1 MNSRMGKILICVQC
15 GEEQEGD
22 RVCTHC
28 GKDPLLNKRYA
39 LLSILGQGVEGVTY
53 KSLDTQTST
62 EVVIKER
69 LWKPGHQSK
78 RKARLEREAQVLSEI
93 EHAQIPQYFEHFL
106 VREGRRTSLYIV
118 QEFIRGETLF
128 SLMKKKRFIKDE
140 IWELAEQILNILVY
154 LQDLS
159 PPIIHRDIKPSNVM
173 FQTESNRYVLIDFGS
188 VRDALSDP
196 DIGSSTYAGTFGY
209 MPPEQVYGQS
219 DCRTDLYSLGAMLIE
234 LLTRQPPA
242 ELLQYD
248 HSFAWL
254 KHVSLSKPYIQF
266 VQKLCETNPDK
277 RFTHARQAR
286 SILRSI
292 RIEPKVPL
300 RQSTKEVL
308 LPSLDDFRA
317 MIREEL
323 SASAPKKITPIR
335 SEDKTQPI
343 KSPVFKQPDPLLPTP
358 FESRLIPRKKGW
370 WTPKPPRNPGEIL
383 EPLHPAVQIS
393 LMAVAVIGSSILMQ
407 IVFF

>member
-1 MNSRMGKILICVQC
+1 MICVAC
-15 GEEQEGD
+15 GEEQE
-22 RVCTHC
+22 CESICAIC
-28 GKDPLLNKRYA
+28 GADPLINKRYA
-39 LLSILGQGVEGVTY
+39 LVSILGQGVEGVTY
-53 KSLDTQTST
+53 KSIDTIKKT

-78 RKARLEREAQVLSEI
+78 RKERLEREAQVLSEI
-93 EHAQIPQYFEHFL
+93 QHPQIPLYHEHFL
-106 VREGRRTSLYIV
+106 QKEGRRTSLYIV
-118 QEFIRGETLF
+118 QEYIHGDTLF
-128 SLMKKKRFIKDE
+128 SLMKKKRFVKEE
-140 IWELAEQILNILVY
+140 IWDLAEQILDILVY

-173 FQTESNRYVLIDFGS
+173 FQSLEKKYFLIDFGS

-196 DIGSSTYAGTFGY
+196 ETGSSTYAGTFGY

-248 HSFAWL
+248 QSFAWL

-266 VQKLCETNPDK
+266 IQKLCDSNPEQ
-277 RFTHARQAR
+277 RFEHARQAR

-292 RIEPKVPL
+292 RSAPIVIEKNEPKE
-300 RQSTKEVL
+300 SNT
-308 LPSLDDFRA
+308 PSLEDFRA

-323 SASAPKKITPIR
+323 STSAKKEVYRQAPSTVQ
-335 SEDKTQPI
+335 DDA
-343 KSPVFKQPDPLLPTP
+343 PVLPDPLLPTP
-358 FESRLIPRKKGW
+358 LENRLLPRKRGW
-370 WTPKPPRNPGEIL
+370 WAPKPPRKPDEPL
-383 EPLHPAVQIS
+383 EPLHPALQLS
-393 LMAVAVIGSSILMQ
+393 LMAAAVVGSSIFMQ
-407 IVFF
+407 FIFF

>member
-1 MNSRMGKILICVQC
+1 MICVAC
-15 GEEQEGD
+15 GEKQE
-22 RVCTHC
+22 CETTCSYC
-28 GKDPLLNKRYA
+28 GCDPLLNKRYA

-53 KSLDTQTST
+53 KSLDTQTQS

-78 RKARLEREAQVLSEI
+78 RKERLEREAQVLSEI
-93 EHAQIPQYFEHFL
+93 SHPQVPQYHEHFL
-106 VREGRRTSLYIV
+106 QKEGRRTSLYIV
-118 QEFIRGETLF
+118 QEYIQGDTLF
-128 SLMKKKRFIKDE
+128 SLMKKKRFIKEE
-140 IWELAEQILNILVY
+140 IWDIAEQILDILVY

-173 FQTESNRYVLIDFGS
+173 FQVEEKKYFLIDFGS

-196 DIGSSTYAGTFGY
+196 ETGSSTYAGTFGY

-248 HSFAWL
+248 QSFVWL

-266 VQKLCETNPDK
+266 IQKLCETNPEQ
-277 RFTHARQAR
+277 RFSHARHAR

-292 RIEPKVPL
+292 RTAPKTPVKKVIKEPA
-300 RQSTKEVL
+300 

-323 SASAPKKITPIR
+323 SASVPKRIEETQIESS
-335 SEDKTQPI
+335 SESKESFIP
-343 KSPVFKQPDPLLPTP
+343 KQPDPLLPTP
-358 FESRLIPRKKGW
+358 FENRLLPRKRGW
-370 WTPKPPRNPGEIL
+370 WKPKPPRKPEEPL
-383 EPLHPAVQIS
+383 EPLHPAVQLS
-393 LMAVAVIGSSILMQ
+393 LMAAAFVGSSILMQ
-407 IVFF
+407 FILF

>member
-1 MNSRMGKILICVQC
+1 MICVEC
-15 GEEQEGD
+15 GEEQEYESI
-22 RVCTHC
+22 CIHC
-28 GKDPLLNKRYA
+28 GEQPLLNQRYA

-53 KSLDTQTST
+53 RSLDTQAQS

-78 RKARLEREAQVLSEI
+78 RKERLEREAQVLSEI
-93 EHAQIPQYFEHFL
+93 KHPQIPQYYEHFL
-106 VREGRRTSLYIV
+106 QKEGRRTSLYIV
-118 QEFIRGETLF
+118 QEYVKGEVLF
-128 SLMKKKRFIKDE
+128 SLMKRKRFIKDE
-140 IWELAEQILNILVY
+140 IWDLAEQILDILVY

-173 FQTESNRYVLIDFGS
+173 FQEEERKYFLIDFGS

-196 DIGSSTYAGTFGY
+196 EMGSSTYAGTFGY

-234 LLTRQPPA
+234 LLTRQPPV

-248 HSFAWL
+248 QSFAWL

-266 VQKLCETNPDK
+266 IQKLCETNPEQ
-277 RFTHARQAR
+277 RFLHARQAR

-292 RIEPKVPL
+292 RTAPENPVKKIIKEPA
-300 RQSTKEVL
+300 
-308 LPSLDDFRA
+308 LPSLDDFRT

-323 SASAPKKITPIR
+323 SSSVPKKIEDTNIHAEKNSEPKTSPI
-335 SEDKTQPI
+335 P
-343 KSPVFKQPDPLLPTP
+343 KQADPLLPTS
-358 FESRLIPRKKGW
+358 FEHRLLPRKRGW
-370 WTPKPPRNPGEIL
+370 WSPKPPRKLEEPL
-383 EPLHPAVQIS
+383 EPLHPAVQLS
-393 LMAVAVIGSSILMQ
+393 LMAAAVFGSSILMQ
-407 IVFF
+407 FVLF